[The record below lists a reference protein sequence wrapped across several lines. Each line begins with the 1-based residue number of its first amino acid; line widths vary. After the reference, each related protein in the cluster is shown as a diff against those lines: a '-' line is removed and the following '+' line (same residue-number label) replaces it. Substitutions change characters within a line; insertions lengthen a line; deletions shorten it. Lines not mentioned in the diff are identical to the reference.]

1 MADVRK
7 GGLQLDWTT
16 VSYRSV
22 LLAVL
27 GVLVAAAIASYFIF
41 PDEVKPLFE
50 RAGNAV
56 DNWVGKKVGDDSA
69 PQPPST
75 QAHFTNI
82 DGTVRV
88 QRASDGKWVKA
99 DYSLPLEQG
108 DRVQTGPEGI
118 AKLAF
123 ADGSSYIIQQ
133 DSLVTIE
140 ESTTTAAQQNKVGMR
155 VNTGDIVLNTGEV
168 PSTHQVEIDQTSTT
182 LGKDSALLAS
192 NRGPAPA
199 VEITKGKG
207 EMKIGG
213 ETVPIAPYEK
223 VSFNPEDQ
231 SFTKKKEV
239 EPPVLMA
246 PANMM
251 PVIVPSNARN
261 VELAWAPVEGVSTYR
276 VRLSR
281 NAYFTSLEK
290 QVQVNGTSVKL
301 LGLEEGK
308 YYWAVQSQDAQGHFS
323 IDSDKSEFTVV
334 DKGTEGISLALEIN
348 QLIQHQHV
356 IEIKGNTQTGA
367 RVMVNG
373 QQVPVIAPDGSFT
386 YFTPP
391 LPSGE
396 NVITVTAQ
404 NEKGGVNTK
413 TEKVVIQ

>member
-1 MADVRK
+1 MADVKK
-7 GGLQLDWTT
+7 GGIQVDWTT

-27 GVLVAAAIASYFIF
+27 AVVVAGAIASYFIF
-41 PDEVKPLFE
+41 PDEVKPLLQK
-50 RAGNAV
+50 AGNAV
-56 DNWVGKKVGDDSA
+56 DNWVGNKGGADGA

-140 ESTTTAAQQNKVGMR
+140 ESTTNAAQQNKVGMR

-182 LGKDSALLAS
+182 LGNNSALLAS
-192 NRGPAPA
+192 NRGSTPA
-199 VEITKGKG
+199 VEVTKGKG

-213 ETVPIAPYEK
+213 ETVAIAPYEK

-231 SFTKKKEV
+231 TFTKKKEL

-246 PANMM
+246 PANRM
-251 PVIVPSNARN
+251 PVIVPVNARN
-261 VELAWAPVEGVSTYR
+261 VELSWTPVENVTKYH

-281 NAYFTSLEK
+281 NVYFSSFVK
-290 QVQVNGTSVKL
+290 QVVTEGTSVKL
-301 LGLEEGK
+301 VGLEEGE
-308 YYWAVQSQDAQGHFS
+308 YYWAVQSEDEHGHLS
-323 IDSDKSEFTVV
+323 IDSDKSEFTIVN
-334 DKGTEGISLALEIN
+334 KATEGTSLALEIN
-348 QLIQHQHV
+348 LIQHSHV
-356 IEIKGNTQTGA
+356 IEIKGNTQKGA
-367 RVMVNG
+367 RVMING
-373 QQVPVIAPDGSFT
+373 QQVPAVAPDGTFT

-391 LPSGE
+391 MPSGE
-396 NVITVTAQ
+396 NMISITAQ
-404 NEKGGVNTK
+404 NDRGDVNTQTK
-413 TEKVVIQ
+413 KVMIQ

>member
-1 MADVRK
+1 
-7 GGLQLDWTT
+7 
-16 VSYRSV
+16 

-27 GVLVAAAIASYFIF
+27 AVVAAAAVGSYFIF
-41 PDEVKPLFE
+41 PDEVKPLLQ
-50 RAGNAV
+50 RAGTAV
-56 DNWVGKKVGDDSA
+56 DNWVGKKVSGDDGT
-69 PQPPST
+69 PQAPST

-82 DGTVRV
+82 DGQVRV
-88 QRASDGKWVKA
+88 KRVADGKWVKA

-108 DRVQTGPEGI
+108 DVVQTMSDGI

-140 ESTTTAAQQNKVGMR
+140 ESTTNAAQQNVVGMR
-155 VNTGDIVLNTGEV
+155 VNTGDIMLNTGEV

-192 NRGPAPA
+192 NRGTAPA
-199 VEITKGKG
+199 IEVTKGKG

-213 ETVPIAPYEK
+213 ETVAIAPYEK
-223 VSFNPEDQ
+223 VTINPEDQ
-231 SFTKKKEV
+231 TFTKKKEV
-239 EPPVLMA
+239 EPPVLLA

-251 PVIVPSNARN
+251 NIIVPANARN
-261 VELAWAPVEGVSTYR
+261 VELSWVPVDGVSTYR

-281 NAYFTSLEK
+281 NPYFSSIEK
-290 QVQVNGTSVKL
+290 QVPVNGTSVTL
-301 LGLEEGK
+301 LRLDPGQ
-308 YYWAVQSQDAQGHFS
+308 YYWAVQSQDAQGRFS
-323 IDSDKSEFTVV
+323 IDSDKSAFTVI
-334 DKGTEGISLALEIN
+334 DKGADGVSLALEIS

-356 IEIKGNTQTGA
+356 IEIKGSTQNGA